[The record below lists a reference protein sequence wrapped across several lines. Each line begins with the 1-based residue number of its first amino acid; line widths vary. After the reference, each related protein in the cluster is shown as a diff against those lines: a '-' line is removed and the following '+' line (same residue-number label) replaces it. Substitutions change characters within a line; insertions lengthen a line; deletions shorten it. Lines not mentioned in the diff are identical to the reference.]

1 MNKADNINGNTVASP
16 SKKQMPGLYQS
27 KDMSKL
33 KSADFPGITDE
44 GDNIVNSDEQSRVTK
59 AADPVAGTPGKSEKE
74 QAYYKKDL
82 PDVSAA
88 DAEKEDIKETYRDE
102 KINVEPV
109 LDNDGNEIGGEG

>member
-1 MNKADNINGNTVASP
+1 MNKTDNVNGNNVASP

-33 KSADFPGITDE
+33 KSEDFPGLTD
-44 GDNIVNSDEQSRVTK
+44 DTDSINSEDGQNRVTND
-59 AADPVAGTPGKSEKE
+59 ADPVTGIQGKSEKE
-74 QAYYKKDL
+74 KAYYKNDL
-82 PDVSAA
+82 PDVS
-88 DAEKEDIKETYRDE
+88 DTDEKKDDIKETYRDE